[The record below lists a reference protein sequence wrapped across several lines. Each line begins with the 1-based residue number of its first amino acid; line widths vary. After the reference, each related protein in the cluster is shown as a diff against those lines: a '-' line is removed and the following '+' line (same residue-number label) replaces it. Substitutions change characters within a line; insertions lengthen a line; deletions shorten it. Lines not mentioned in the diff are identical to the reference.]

1 MGRRTPNIQVS
12 TTLKKRDRL
21 GFKEFVINV
30 ITDTF
35 IYEYQPDLISLDVT
49 NTFFTLTLSD
59 KRFNIDLLEID
70 NISDYINI
78 YLFGILQPQTRYN
91 VSVTEE
97 DIIITFIENITKD
110 PISVLASD
118 FTIKGKIVDIE

>member
-1 MGRRTPNIQVS
+1 MGRQLPNIQVS

-21 GFKEFVINV
+21 GFKEFVIDV

-35 IYEYQPDLISLDVT
+35 VYEYQPDSISLDIT

-59 KRFNIDLLEID
+59 KRFNIDILEVD
-70 NISDYINI
+70 DVSDYVNI
-78 YLFGILQPQTRYN
+78 YLYGILQPQSRYN
-91 VSVTEE
+91 VSVTET
-97 DIIITFIENITKD
+97 DIIITFTEDITRD

-118 FTIKGKIVDIE
+118 FVVKGKIVDIE

>member
-1 MGRRTPNIQVS
+1 MGRRLPNIQVS

-21 GFKEFVINV
+21 GFKEFVIDV

-35 IYEYQPDLISLDVT
+35 IYEYQPDSISLDIT

-59 KRFNIDLLEID
+59 KRFNIDILEVD
-70 NISDYINI
+70 DKSDYVNI
-78 YLFGILQPQTRYN
+78 YLYGILQPQSRYN
-91 VSVTEE
+91 VNVTET
-97 DIIITFIENITKD
+97 DIIITFTENITRE

-118 FTIKGKIVDIE
+118 FVVKGKIVDIE